1 MTPADCILQPPPEE
15 PKRTPLD
22 TNIYDNPPPLI
33 QTLLGQRPQ
42 ADSSPEQSDDS
53 PKNKPALLAG
63 TLLLVLVFLLTS
75 GAVNFG
81 PSEKAQQVGTGRKGP
96 LAGACRCP
104 CHCQIRA
111 ASNPPRQGQSVGT

>member
-1 MTPADCILQPPPEE
+1 MQPQPEE

-22 TNIYDNPPPLI
+22 TNIYDDPPPLI
-33 QTLLGQRPQ
+33 QTLFGQRPQ
-42 ADSSPEQSDDS
+42 ADSSSEESDDS

-81 PSEKAQQVGTGRKGP
+81 PSEKGQQVG
-96 LAGACRCP
+96 
-104 CHCQIRA
+104 I
-111 ASNPPRQGQSVGT
+111 